1 MANKTQQN
9 TARTSDRK
17 KKHSQHSQQGAALI
31 IALLLL
37 LLLTGMT
44 VAMVLSTSSDMLIN
58 GYYRNFRGSFY
69 AADSGLTIARQDMVN
84 NLLTAVPSSFSAT
97 TQPIPTSA
105 LSNTVSYI
113 NATYGTSYQSLN
125 QGQAATSW
133 PAKFKIDTTR
143 TSLALSSCTVLGGG
157 GTCTAPTGAVTG
169 YQYIYNY
176 TLTGLGQSRGTEAAT
191 VDDAGSFTVT
201 ATLTPS
207 GATQTSFA
215 AWGMFIDQYGICSGG
230 TLVPGTITG
239 PVFTNGAWTFS
250 DAGSYIFTDS
260 VGSVSGQAG
269 YSFSNGPCDQKAA
282 SSDSYKNGNNKSTIA
297 PTFQSTFNLGQSPV
311 PLPQN
316 DYSQQRAVLDG
327 VGTSTSAITN
337 SDLNSSVKNI
347 AESPYPANGASTGV
361 YLPYTV
367 DPSTGVATLSGG
379 GIYVQGNAGVQ
390 LSLSGTTG
398 QTYTITQ
405 GGTTTTI
412 TINNALN
419 TTTLVSG
426 GTTLNLVGVPTQHDP
441 ATGAV
446 TRDATMLYVNG
457 NITSLSGPGPGVP
470 AVQDGTALTITA
482 AGDVTVTGDILYNKE
497 PVTTTQNQIPG
508 SPADT
513 LIPGNNSGQVLG
525 IFTGSGD
532 IQLKNGQSNG
542 NLEIDASLATISNNG
557 TGGLINVGSQINT
570 LSIVGGRIQNQIK
583 NIGATTRNVFFDRR
597 FAQNKF
603 APPWFPSTTVQTSAS
618 NSATL
623 TTTIQR
629 TNWFNR
635 TTY

>member
-1 MANKTQQN
+1 
-9 TARTSDRK
+9 
-17 KKHSQHSQQGAALI
+17 
-31 IALLLL
+31 
-37 LLLTGMT
+37 
-44 VAMVLSTSSDMLIN
+44 
-58 GYYRNFRGSFY
+58 
-69 AADSGLTIARQDMVN
+69 
-84 NLLTAVPSSFSAT
+84 
-97 TQPIPTSA
+97 
-105 LSNTVSYI
+105 
-113 NATYGTSYQSLN
+113 
-125 QGQAATSW
+125 
-133 PAKFKIDTTR
+133 
-143 TSLALSSCTVLGGG
+143 
-157 GTCTAPTGAVTG
+157 VTG

-201 ATLTPS
+201 ATLAPS
-207 GATQTSFA
+207 GATKTSFA

-250 DAGSYIFTDS
+250 DAGNYIFTDT
-260 VGSVSGQAG
+260 VGSVSSTAG
-269 YSFSNGPCDQKAA
+269 YSFTNGPCDQKAA

-297 PTFQSTFNLGQSPV
+297 PTFQSTFNLGQAAV

-316 DYSQQRAVLDG
+316 DYSQQRSVLNG
-327 VGTSTSAITN
+327 
-337 SDLNSSVKNI
+337 DLNSSVKNI
-347 AESPYPANGASTGV
+347 AESPYPANGASSGV
-361 YLPYTV
+361 YLPYKV
-367 DPSTGVATLSGG
+367 DPTTGVASITGG
-379 GIYVQGNAGVQ
+379 GIYVQGNAAVQ

-412 TINNALN
+412 TINNTLN
-419 TTTLVSG
+419 TTTVVSG
-426 GTTLNLVGVPTQHDP
+426 GTTLNIVGVPTQNDP
-441 ATGAV
+441 STGAA

-457 NITSLSGPGPGVP
+457 NITSLSGPGQGVP

-482 AGDVTVTGDILYNKE
+482 AGNVTVTGDILYNKE

-513 LIPGNNSGQVLG
+513 LIPGNNTGQVLG
-525 IFTGSGD
+525 IFTGTGD

-542 NLEIDASLATISNNG
+542 NLEIDASLATISNSG
-557 TGGLINVGSQINT
+557 TGGLINIGNQINT

-583 NIGATTRNVFFDRR
+583 NIGATTRNVYFDRR
-597 FAQNKF
+597 FAQNNF
-603 APPWFPSTTVQTSAS
+603 APPWFPSTTVQTSGS

>member
-1 MANKTQQN
+1 
-9 TARTSDRK
+9 
-17 KKHSQHSQQGAALI
+17 
-31 IALLLL
+31 
-37 LLLTGMT
+37 
-44 VAMVLSTSSDMLIN
+44 
-58 GYYRNFRGSFY
+58 
-69 AADSGLTIARQDMVN
+69 
-84 NLLTAVPSSFSAT
+84 
-97 TQPIPTSA
+97 
-105 LSNTVSYI
+105 
-113 NATYGTSYQSLN
+113 
-125 QGQAATSW
+125 
-133 PAKFKIDTTR
+133 
-143 TSLALSSCTVLGGG
+143 
-157 GTCTAPTGAVTG
+157 
-169 YQYIYNY
+169 
-176 TLTGLGQSRGTEAAT
+176 
-191 VDDAGSFTVT
+191 
-201 ATLTPS
+201 
-207 GATQTSFA
+207 
-215 AWGMFIDQYGICSGG
+215 
-230 TLVPGTITG
+230 
-239 PVFTNGAWTFS
+239 
-250 DAGSYIFTDS
+250 
-260 VGSVSGQAG
+260 
-269 YSFSNGPCDQKAA
+269 
-282 SSDSYKNGNNKSTIA
+282 
-297 PTFQSTFNLGQSPV
+297 
-311 PLPQN
+311 
-316 DYSQQRAVLDG
+316 
-327 VGTSTSAITN
+327 
-337 SDLNSSVKNI
+337 
-347 AESPYPANGASTGV
+347 V

-367 DPSTGVATLSGG
+367 DPATGVATLSGG

-419 TTTLVSG
+419 TTTVVSG
-426 GTTLNLVGVPTQHDP
+426 GTTLNLVGVPTQNDP

-457 NITSLSGPGPGVP
+457 NITSLSGPGQGLP

-482 AGDVTVTGDILYNKE
+482 AGNVTVTGDILYNKE

-583 NIGATTRNVFFDRR
+583 NIGTTTRNVFFDRR